1 VTPIFE
7 VRRVSRHGSGVK
19 GVGVIMGCGF
29 AGAVDVGAG
38 DEDVQEYSSTMAQTI
53 RSRVDRNDGPKIKRA
68 VIVWAAVFLGCV
80 LLAEGQRSR
89 WFGLVASEHQ
99 RMMSCVANLKQIQG
113 AKEQWA
119 VENKKTVG
127 DPVDVSALYSYLK
140 NSQMPQCPMK
150 GVYTVNVVG
159 ALPACSLG
167 ATLGHTL

>member
-1 VTPIFE
+1 VIVGFGS
-7 VRRVSRHGSGVK
+7 VSR
-19 GVGVIMGCGF
+19 
-29 AGAVDVGAG
+29 VDVGAG
-38 DEDVQEYSSTMAQTI
+38 DEDVQEYSPTMAQTI
-53 RSRVDRNDGPKIKRA
+53 KSSADRNDGPKIKRA
-68 VIVWAAVFLGCV
+68 VIVWTAVFLGCV
-80 LLAEGQRSR
+80 LLAEGQRSG
-89 WFGLVASEHQ
+89 WFGLVTSEHQ